1 MEGSLSGD
9 VMRTRQ
15 PTVLMDASSDP
26 RTYQP
31 MVRLGHMGPMVLVPL
46 TVQARAIGTLA
57 VANPVGGA
65 AFEEQEVR
73 LVETFANQASVAL
86 EYARAQRDLQRMAVL
101 DDRERIARELHD
113 GVIQSL
119 FAVGMGL
126 QAAAQRSGD
135 REIESRVESAVSE
148 IDRAIRDLRNYIFG
162 LRPGLLADRQ
172 LRQALDDLIS
182 DFSEKSGVTTVPD
195 IDDGLASELAPR
207 SADLVQL
214 TREALSNVGRHAQAA
229 TCRVSLFREG
239 GDGVLQIEDDGQG
252 FDSEAPQSGQGML
265 NLRERVRA
273 MGGQFQ
279 IQSVKGE
286 GTTVRISLPL

>member
-1 MEGSLSGD
+1 VSGD
-9 VMRTRQ
+9 VMRTQ
-15 PTVLMDASSDP
+15 QATVVADASTDP

-31 MVRLGHMGPMVLVPL
+31 MVSLGHMGPMVLVPL
-46 TVQARAIGTLA
+46 IVQGRAIGTLA

-65 AFEEQEVR
+65 AFEEQAVR

-86 EYARAQRDLQRMAVL
+86 EYTRAQRELQRLAVL

-126 QAAAQRSGD
+126 QAVAQRSGD
-135 REIESRVESAVSE
+135 PEVGTRVESAVSE

-172 LRQALDDLIS
+172 LRQALDDLIA
-182 DFSEKSGVTTVPD
+182 DFAKKSGITTVPD
-195 IDDGLASELAPR
+195 IDEELAAELAPR

-229 TCRVSLFREG
+229 TCRVSLFREDG
-239 GDGVLQIEDDGQG
+239 RGVLQIEDDGSG
-252 FDSEAPQSGQGML
+252 FDTAAAQPGQGMR
-265 NLRERVRA
+265 NLRERVKA
-273 MGGQFQ
+273 MGGVLA
-279 IQSVKGE
+279 IESVTGE